1 MVRIHRFCFGVSG
14 IVAAPLIQV
23 MNRRFYSLGPR
34 KADGSVHYVDVVI
47 EKMDTGTKG
56 DEMKG
61 DEMQPE
67 SETTSEGIPT
77 PGTSVVDG
85 Q

>member
-1 MVRIHRFCFGVSG
+1 M
-14 IVAAPLIQV
+14 ANL
-23 MNRRFYSLGPR
+23 
-34 KADGSVHYVDVVI
+34 KADGSVQHVDVLVVKI
-47 EKMDTGTKG
+47 NTRTKG
-56 DEMKG
+56 DEMKPDG
-61 DEMQPE
+61 IQIE